1 MDRDYEH
8 RPELDRYDARGID
21 DQLQQELSLDGRA
34 HAEEDLNQQD
44 RYRAAGRR
52 PNAFMAN
59 DDDFDDEEEVLQAM
73 KQERMRMMM
82 RDDGG
87 DANGLGAGSGSG
99 LDQILDFED
108 VKGPLSIWLK
118 KPDVI
123 KFISRQFNQFLR
135 NFKNDTGTFLY
146 EEKIHE
152 MCQNNKQSLEIVFN
166 HLSTKQPTI
175 AIWLA
180 EEPALML
187 PILNEVAMELVSEV
201 YPDYNRMFQQIFVRV
216 KDLPVEDKLRDLR
229 QVHLNAMIKIRG
241 VVTKRTGVFPELKES
256 WYRCRGCSNLEGP
269 FYNNTTEEGRVHLG
283 SCMICSAGKDSYVLE
298 DQNCIY
304 RNYQKWTIQETPGS
318 VPPGRV
324 PRHKDVMILNDLVD
338 SARPGDEVEITGI
351 FMNKFDYGA
360 NVKHGFPVFS
370 TVIEA
375 NNVKRFGDEQI
386 VELTDEDK
394 QEIRRLSK
402 LPDIG
407 DKVFESIAPSIYG
420 HKFIKKGLTL
430 AMFGGVAKDIGGKHR
445 IRGDINMLLLGDPGT
460 AKSQFLKYVE
470 QIFPRVVYTTG
481 KGASAVG
488 LTAGVH
494 KDPITQEWVLEAGA
508 LVLADK
514 GVCLIDE
521 FDKMNDQD
529 RTSIHEAMEQ

>member
-1 MDRDYEH
+1 
-8 RPELDRYDARGID
+8 
-21 DQLQQELSLDGRA
+21 
-34 HAEEDLNQQD
+34 
-44 RYRAAGRR
+44 
-52 PNAFMAN
+52 MAN
-59 DDDFDDEEEVLQAM
+59 DEDFDDEEEVLQAM

-118 KPDVI
+118 KADVI

>member
-34 HAEEDLNQQD
+34 HAEEELNQQD

-460 AKSQFLKYVE
+460 AKSQFLKYIE

-508 LVLADK
+508 LVFADK